1 MQQPTVLVVEDDPG
15 LNQLLVL
22 ALRGDGFSVVS
33 AANGEDALAVF
44 RHGGRIDLLL
54 TDFQLG
60 GGMNG
65 LQLASLIVSENASM
79 KVLVISGTPGC
90 EGLAQTQGWPFRSKP
105 LSVASLL
112 EQVRQIMTTGAV
124 PASLASRPR
133 SPQSPGTAQRRKPSV
148 LAGGCREG
156 RERGLAGRRR
166 SGRRGGA
173 AA

>member
-1 MQQPTVLVVEDDPG
+1 MQQPTVLVVEDDPS

-33 AANGEDALAVF
+33 ATNGEDALAVF

-90 EGLAQTQGWPFRSKP
+90 EGLAQAQGWPFRSKP
-105 LSVASLL
+105 LAVASLL
-112 EQVRQIMTTGAV
+112 EQVQQIMTTGTV
-124 PASLASRPR
+124 PASLVSRPR
-133 SPQSPGTAQRRKPSV
+133 LPQSPGTAQRRKPSV
-148 LAGGCREG
+148 RAGARREG

>member
-15 LNQLLVL
+15 LNQLLTL
-22 ALRGDGFSVVS
+22 ALCGDGFYVLR
-33 AANGEDALAVF
+33 AADGEDALEVF

-65 LQLASLIVSENASM
+65 LELARHILSENASL
-79 KVLVISGTPGC
+79 KVLVISGTPEC
-90 EGLAQTQGWPFRSKP
+90 EGLAQAQGWPFRGKP
-105 LSVASLL
+105 FSMASLL
-112 EQVRQIMTTGAV
+112 EQVRQMMAGSAI
-124 PASLASRPR
+124 PASPASRPR
-133 SPQSPGTAQRRKPSV
+133 SPQSPGRVQRRKQPGR
-148 LAGGCREG
+148 AGGRRQG
-156 RERGLAGRRR
+156 RGTGPAGRRR